1 MALRDDPTVSL
12 VIPVHHP
19 GDDFRRCLMAV
30 EQADPPPY
38 ETIVVIDGA
47 TEADGD
53 AAAVSGVRVI
63 ALPARGGPA
72 RARNHGARA
81 ATGDIVLFAD
91 SDVLI
96 APDTIGR
103 VAAVFADD
111 AEVAAV
117 FGSYDDK
124 PAAPNFLSQYKNL
137 LHHYVHQHGRPEAST
152 FWAGCGAVRR
162 TVFLELGGF
171 DERYHRPSI
180 EDIELGYRLRQ
191 AGHVIRL
198 CKDLQA
204 THLKHWTVVSLLRSD
219 IHDRALP
226 WAELILRRS
235 AMPNDLNL
243 KLADRASA
251 VLAWVGALL
260 LIGGVLRP
268 TLLIY
273 AAAALL
279 LLLFL
284 NARLYGFFYRTRGVA
299 FMAGSIG
306 CHWLYYLYSS
316 GVFGWAFA
324 ARCLQSGRAAEKTAS
339 PLGRS

>member
-1 MALRDDPTVSL
+1 MGLRDEPTVSV

-19 GDDFRRCLMAV
+19 GDDFRRCIKAV
-30 EQADPPPY
+30 EQADPPPH

-47 TEADGD
+47 CEGDGD
-53 AAAVSGVRVI
+53 AAMSGVRVI
-63 ALPARGGPA
+63 VLPARGGPA
-72 RARNHGARA
+72 RARNQGACA
-81 ATGDIVLFAD
+81 ATGDIVLFVD

-96 APDTIGR
+96 APDTIWR
-103 VAAVFADD
+103 VAGVFASD

-137 LHHYVHQHGRPEAST
+137 LHHYVHQHGRSEAST

-162 TVFLELGGF
+162 SVFLELGGF
-171 DERYHRPSI
+171 DERYDRPSI
-180 EDIELGYRLRQ
+180 EDIELGCRLRQ

-204 THLKHWTVVSLLRSD
+204 THLKHWTALSLLRSD

-243 KLADRASA
+243 KLTDRVSA
-251 VLAWVGALL
+251 VLAWVGAAL
-260 LIGGVLRP
+260 LIGAVVRP
-268 TLLIY
+268 FLLVY
-273 AAAALL
+273 AAAPLVLL
-279 LLLFL
+279 LLL
-284 NARLYGFFYRTRGVA
+284 NARLYGFFYRTRGAA
-299 FMAGSIG
+299 FTAGSIAW
-306 CHWLYYLYSS
+306 HWLYYLYSS
-316 GVFGWAFA
+316 GVFAWAFV
-324 ARCLQSGRAAEKTAS
+324 ARCLQSSRAAEKTAS
-339 PLGRS
+339 PLERS